1 MSDILGA
8 NCDLVLWRGFSVG
21 HLVITAPPTPIRVL
35 YVGTASLR
43 RNGCLTTVCHDRP
56 KRITRKSKYGNA
68 VGGVPGLIG
77 RCERIVAHSE
87 TGPNG
92 VGGSQGLWP
101 NDALSGTWA
110 GFPFSGAWLA
120 RSRFIPAN
128 ILSEVRR

>member
-1 MSDILGA
+1 MAKLMADRRHEVTQRRKEVLLHLIEQGMS
-8 NCDLVLWRGFSVG
+8 VLEALPDPRVG
-21 HLVITAPPTPIRVL
+21 VSYSA
-35 YVGTASLR
+35 Y
-43 RNGCLTTVCHDRP
+43 
-56 KRITRKSKYGNA
+56 RKWKQTDKAWAAKVNIARATS
-68 VGGVPGLIG
+68 
-77 RCERIVAHSE
+77 ERIVAHSE